1 MTTDTLTSRATAR
14 KKPSLYTKWEKE
26 IKAFFRHTIGLVGLG
41 GVAFILL
48 VALCAPLLAEPVGGY
63 GIYEERLMA
72 PTAAHPFGTDDMGR
86 DLFSQVVWGT
96 RASIKVAIISVI
108 TAMVIGVPVG
118 LASGYF
124 KGMVDTLGVGLIEI
138 FLTIPMLPLI
148 IIVTAVSDMQSID
161 MVAVIIGLFSWPT
174 IARITRAS
182 TLTVST
188 MQYIEAARCLGIRTR
203 NIIFKHILV
212 NASTP
217 VFINLTVVMATSIIT
232 ESAISFL
239 GLGDPK
245 TFSWGKI
252 LHNAHASGAFA
263 SAWWYSLFPS
273 LAIILFVISFNFLSM
288 GIRDALNPKITRS

>member
-1 MTTDTLTSRATAR
+1 MTAKAAEQSIAAR
-14 KKPSLYTKWEKE
+14 KPGLYAKWEKE
-26 IKAFFRHTIGLVGLG
+26 IKAFMRHPIGLIGLG

-48 VALCAPLLAEPVGGY
+48 VAVIAPQLAEPVGGY
-63 GIYEERLMA
+63 GIFEERLMGPA
-72 PTAAHPFGTDDMGR
+72 AAHPFGTDDMGR

-108 TAMVIGVPVG
+108 TAMVIGVPIG
-118 LASGYF
+118 LISGYF
-124 KGMVDTLGVGLIEI
+124 KGSVDTLGVGLIEI

-148 IIVTAVSDMQSID
+148 IIIAAVTETQSINT
-161 MVAVIIGLFSWPT
+161 VAVIIGLFSWPT

-182 TLTVST
+182 TLKVSS
-188 MQYIEAARCLGIRTR
+188 MQYIEAARCLGIRTGR
-203 NIIFKHILV
+203 VIFKHILV

-239 GLGDPK
+239 GLGDPT

-252 LHNAHASGAFA
+252 LHNAHNSGAFA

-273 LAIILFVISFNFLSM
+273 LAIVLFVISFNFLSM

>member
-1 MTTDTLTSRATAR
+1 MTTNTVTETTLRR
-14 KKPSLYTKWEKE
+14 KPGLYAKWEKE
-26 IKAFFRHTIGLVGLG
+26 IKAFFRHTIGLIGLG
-41 GVAFILL
+41 GVIFILVIAFI
-48 VALCAPLLAEPVGGY
+48 APLLAEPVGGY
-63 GIYEERLMA
+63 GIYEERLMG
-72 PTAAHPFGTDDMGR
+72 PSRTHLFGTDDMGR

-96 RASIKVAIISVI
+96 RASIKVAIISVV
-108 TAMVIGVPVG
+108 TAMVIGVPIG
-118 LASGYF
+118 LISGYF
-124 KGMVDTLGVGLIEI
+124 KGIVDTLGVGLIEI

-148 IIVTAVSDMQSID
+148 IIITAVTETQNINT
-161 MVAVIIGLFSWPT
+161 VAIIIGLFSWPT

-182 TLTVST
+182 TLQVSS
-188 MQYIEAARCLGIRTR
+188 MQYIEAARCLGIRTSK
-203 NIIFKHILV
+203 IIFKHILV

-239 GLGDPK
+239 GLGDPT

-252 LHNAHASGAFA
+252 LHNAHNSGAFA

-273 LAIILFVISFNFLSM
+273 LAIVLFVISFNFLSM

>member
-1 MTTDTLTSRATAR
+1 L
-14 KKPSLYTKWEKE
+14 
-26 IKAFFRHTIGLVGLG
+26 IGLG
-41 GVAFILL
+41 GVTFILL
-48 VALCAPLLAEPVGGY
+48 VALIAPLLAEPVGGY
-63 GIYEERLMA
+63 GVFEERLLA
-72 PTAAHPFGTDDMGR
+72 PTPAHLFGTDDMGR

-96 RASIKVAIISVI
+96 RASIKVAVLSVA
-108 TAMVIGVPVG
+108 TAMAIGVPIG
-118 LASGYF
+118 LMSGYF
-124 KGMVDTLGVGLIEI
+124 KGFIDTLGVGLIEI

-148 IIVTAVSDMQSID
+148 IIVTAVTDTQSINT
-161 MVAVIIGLFSWPT
+161 VAVIIGLFSWPT

-182 TLTVST
+182 TLKVSS

-203 NIIFKHILV
+203 KIIFKHILV

-239 GLGDPK
+239 GLGDPS

-252 LHNAHASGAFA
+252 LHNAHNSGAFA

-288 GIRDALNPKITRS
+288 GIRDAMNPKITRR

>member
-1 MTTDTLTSRATAR
+1 MNQR
-14 KKPSLYTKWEKE
+14 PSLFSKWEKE
-26 IKAFFRHTIGLVGLG
+26 LKAFFKHPIGVIGLA
-41 GVAFILL
+41 GVLFIFL
-48 VALCAPLLAEPVGGY
+48 VALFAPLLAKPVAGY
-63 GIYEERLMA
+63 GIFEERLIG
-72 PTAAHPFGTDDMGR
+72 PSAAHLFGTDDMGR

-96 RASIKVAIISVI
+96 RASIKVALISVL
-108 TAMVIGVPVG
+108 TATIIGVPIG
-118 LASGYF
+118 LFSGYF
-124 KGMVDTLGVGLIEI
+124 KGVVDTLGLGLVEI

-148 IIVTAVSDMQSID
+148 IIITAVADTQSID
-161 MVAVIIGLFSWPT
+161 IVALIIGLFSWPT

-182 TLTVST
+182 TLQVSS
-188 MQYIEAARCLGIRTR
+188 MQYIEAARCLGIRTGK
-203 NIIFKHILV
+203 IIFKHILV

-239 GLGDPK
+239 GLGDPS

-273 LAIILFVISFNFLSM
+273 IAIVWFVISFNFLSM
-288 GIRDALNPKITRS
+288 GIRDALNPKITRG